1 MHTAARRSGALT
13 DKGKPVVRRGRKAR
27 DLGRP
32 EIAQPPKEHTL
43 TACPR
48 GARRALALAIAL
60 AATAAAAPAAHA
72 ADAGSVNF
80 AKAAESSFDRFTAAP
95 STGQQSWM
103 RAHYSRM
110 RTYAPYFD
118 SRLNWFSNA
127 WTYKDAYAIYTG
139 EALAT
144 QHPEWILR
152 DANGNKLYV
161 QFACNGS
168 SCTQYA
174 ADIGSP
180 AWRADWIAK
189 AKAQVAA
196 GYRGLF
202 VDDVN
207 MEPRVSDGTG
217 ATTPAIDP
225 RTGQPITLAVWQR
238 YMAEFMEQI
247 RVALPGVEIVHNAL
261 WYLGDGN
268 SYLQRELKA
277 ADVIEI
283 ERGVNDTGITGGTWT
298 YALRTFLSWVD
309 RRHAE
314 GHGVVLDGRADTA
327 AGQLYGLAA
336 YFLLSNGNDLIG
348 NEKGGT
354 PEDWWSGYDTKLG
367 SPLGNRYD
375 AGGVLRRDFT
385 GGTVLVNEPGGATR
399 SVSVGSGYKDLAG
412 AKATSVTLAPA
423 SGAVLLREA
432 APTDTSVG
440 TTPTPTPTPT
450 PTATPTPT
458 PPTATPSPTPSP
470 TPTPTPRRPKPRH
483 RAPKPT
489 ATTARA
495 SGVRVQGR
503 VSGASTGRVKISVQ
517 RKRGSGW
524 VTARRATATVAQAG
538 TYSRDL
544 ARLASGSYRVRAR
557 FTGTGSALP
566 SSSGYHKFTLSR
578 RH

>member
-1 MHTAARRSGALT
+1 
-13 DKGKPVVRRGRKAR
+13 
-27 DLGRP
+27 
-32 EIAQPPKEHTL
+32 L
-43 TACPR
+43 TACTR
-48 GARRALALAIAL
+48 GARRLAALALAL

-72 ADAGSVNF
+72 ADPGAVNF
-80 AKAAESSFDRFTAAP
+80 AKAAESSFDRFTQAP
-95 STGQQSWM
+95 SPAQQSWM
-103 RAHYSRM
+103 RAHYARM

-118 SRLNWFSNA
+118 SRLSWFSNA

-161 QFACNGS
+161 QFACNGT

-217 ATTPAIDP
+217 ATVPAIDP

-247 RVALPGVEIVHNAL
+247 RAALPGVEIVHNAL

-268 SYLQRELKA
+268 SYLKRELQA
-277 ADVIEI
+277 ADLIEI

-298 YALRTFLSWVD
+298 YALRTFLAWVD

-314 GHGVVLDGRADTA
+314 GHGVVMDGRADTL
-327 AGQLYGLAA
+327 AGRQYGLAA
-336 YFLLSNGNDLIG
+336 YFLLSSGRDLIG
-348 NEKGGT
+348 NEQGGT
-354 PEDWWSGYDTKLG
+354 PEDWWSGYDTNLG
-367 SPLGNRYD
+367 TPAGDRYD
-375 AGGVLRRDFT
+375 VSGVMRRDFT
-385 GGTVLVNEPGGATR
+385 GGTVLVNEPGAPTR
-399 SVSVGSGYKDLAG
+399 TVSVGAGYKDLNG
-412 AKATSVTLAPA
+412 ASVTSVTLGPA
-423 SGAVLLREA
+423 SGAVLVRKA
-432 APTDTSVG
+432 APTDTTIG

-458 PPTATPSPTPSP
+458 PTPTATPTPTPSP
-470 TPTPTPRRPKPRH
+470 TPTRPKRPTRRH
-483 RAPKPT
+483 RSPKPT

-517 RKRGSGW
+517 RKRGSRW
-524 VTARRATATVAQAG
+524 VSARQATAAVAKSG

-544 ARLASGSYRVRAR
+544 ASLAAGRYRVRAR
-557 FTGTGSALP
+557 FTGSGAALP
-566 SSSGYHKFTLSR
+566 SSSEYRKFTLSR